1 MWQFRHRQLGR
12 DTMPN
17 LDRAFMNGLMNPE
30 ELARALRE
38 SALDPTNGATSTGV
52 TREQYLDT
60 LYSRYDQILGF
71 PTGTTKE
78 LWADQHAGQVSGNPA
93 LDRLVNF
100 DSSNATREQ
109 KFAMM
114 TMLSETIERLATE
127 VADEMQDEI
136 GADAERL
143 REFVRNWEPDQE

>member
-1 MWQFRHRQLGR
+1 
-12 DTMPN
+12 MPN
-17 LDRAFMNGLMNPE
+17 LDRAFMNGLMNPT

-38 SALDPTNGATSTGV
+38 STLDPTNGATSTGV

-78 LWADQHAGQVSGNPA
+78 LWADQHNGQVSGNPA

-100 DSSNATREQ
+100 DSSNATKEQ
-109 KFAMM
+109 KFAMI
-114 TMLSETIERLATE
+114 TMLSETIERLANE
-127 VADEMQDEI
+127 VSEEVGSEIDESS
-136 GADAERL
+136 ERL
-143 REFVRNWEPDQE
+143 NTILDQVTGRNRE

>member
-1 MWQFRHRQLGR
+1 
-12 DTMPN
+12 MPN
-17 LDRAFMNGLMNPE
+17 LDRAFMNGLMNPA

-38 SALDPTNGATSTGV
+38 SPLDPTNGATSTGV

-78 LWADQHAGQVSGNPA
+78 LWADQHTGQVSGNPA

-100 DSSNATREQ
+100 DSSSATRDQ
-109 KFAMM
+109 KFAMI

-127 VADEMQDEI
+127 VAEEMSGEI
-136 GADAERL
+136 DADTERL
-143 REFVRNWEPDQE
+143 NAILDQVTGRNRE

>member
-1 MWQFRHRQLGR
+1 
-12 DTMPN
+12 MPN
-17 LDRAFMNGLMNPE
+17 LDRAFMNGLMNPA

-38 SALDPTNGATSTGV
+38 SPLDPTNGATSTGV

-78 LWADQHAGQVSGNPA
+78 LWADQHTGQVSGNPA
-93 LDRLVNF
+93 IDRLVNF
-100 DSSNATREQ
+100 DSSSATRDQ
-109 KFAMM
+109 KFAMI

-127 VADEMQDEI
+127 VAEEMSGEI
-136 GADAERL
+136 DADTERL
-143 REFVRNWEPDQE
+143 NAILDQVTGRNRE

>member
-1 MWQFRHRQLGR
+1 
-12 DTMPN
+12 MPN
-17 LDRAFMNGLMNPE
+17 LDRAFMNGLMNPA

-38 SALDPTNGATSTGV
+38 SPLDPTNGATSTGV

-78 LWADQHAGQVSGNPA
+78 LWADQHTGQVSGNPA

-100 DSSNATREQ
+100 DSSSATRDQ
-109 KFAMM
+109 KSAMI

-127 VADEMQDEI
+127 VAEEMSGEI
-136 GADAERL
+136 DADTERL
-143 REFVRNWEPDQE
+143 NAILDQVTGRNRE

>member
-1 MWQFRHRQLGR
+1 
-12 DTMPN
+12 MPN
-17 LDRAFMNGLMNPE
+17 LDRAFFNGVMNPE

-38 SALDPTNGATSTGV
+38 SPLDPTNGATSTGV

-100 DSSNATREQ
+100 DSSNATKEQ
-109 KFAMM
+109 KFAMI
-114 TMLSETIERLATE
+114 TMLSEAIDRLTTEVSEEISGEIDADTERLNTILDR
-127 VADEMQDEI
+127 VT
-136 GADAERL
+136 GRN
-143 REFVRNWEPDQE
+143 RE

>member
-1 MWQFRHRQLGR
+1 
-12 DTMPN
+12 MPN
-17 LDRAFMNGLMNPE
+17 LDRAFINGLMNPE

-78 LWADQHAGQVSGNPA
+78 LWADQHTGQVSGNPA

-100 DSSNATREQ
+100 DAVTATIAEKINTVQILTEMLERLCTEINAESPSDE
-109 KFAMM
+109 AD
-114 TMLSETIERLATE
+114 IERL
-127 VADEMQDEI
+127 QN
-136 GADAERL
+136 
-143 REFVRNWEPDQE
+143 FVRNYPNPE